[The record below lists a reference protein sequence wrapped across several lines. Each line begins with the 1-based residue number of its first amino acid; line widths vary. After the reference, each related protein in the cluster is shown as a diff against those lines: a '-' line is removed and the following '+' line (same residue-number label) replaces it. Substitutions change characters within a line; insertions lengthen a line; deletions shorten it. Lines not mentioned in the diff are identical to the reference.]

1 MYELWAQTYPRD
13 CTAPINLRVI
23 YRDFGNYDKSLAEAR
38 ETVSLDPNALSY
50 TNLVGS
56 YLLLNRLEEARATA
70 DAALAKRFDSLHANY
85 YEIAF
90 LQHDAAAMAQQVA
103 WSTGKTGVEDQLL
116 GLKLTLPPI
125 PDDLGKH
132 RSSPSKRRIL
142 PNGQR

>member
-1 MYELWAQTYPRD
+1 MNSGHRLIREIAQRQST
-13 CTAPINLRVI
+13 CALSIVTS
-23 YRDFGNYDKSLAEAR
+23 GTMDKSLAEAR

-70 DAALAKRFDSLHANY
+70 DEALAKRFDSLHANY